1 MRLFLSLIAISF
13 QLFSCKEQIV
23 ENYTSTQI
31 YNLTIIIYDST
42 SWSYVA
48 DGELSGK
55 LQLINSA
62 ELLEFDVV
70 NGDNQIDIPFGFY
83 QAYLNGFE
91 NCSILDY
98 NLAATGG
105 NKEVFKKA
113 YLGVIPHFKVTIVG
127 HEIIEN
133 NTIQLMVKPNTN
145 SGRHFWYYIWGTNS
159 LDNLSVNAQK
169 LRSGAYEVY
178 NDGIFSVYVDNNYRY
193 YNVTVVAR
201 SGNTPEVEFN
211 DWYEPISE

>member
-1 MRLFLSLIAISF
+1 M
-13 QLFSCKEQIV
+13 
-23 ENYTSTQI
+23 
-31 YNLTIIIYDST
+31 
-42 SWSYVA
+42 
-48 DGELSGK
+48 
-55 LQLINSA
+55 
-62 ELLEFDVV
+62 EFDVV

-105 NKEVFKKA
+105 NKEVFKEV

-133 NTIQLMVKPNTN
+133 NTIRLMVKPNT
-145 SGRHFWYYIWGTNS
+145 SSIQYFWYYIWGTNS
-159 LDNLSVNAQK
+159 LDNLSVNAHK
-169 LRSGAYEVY
+169 LRSSVYEVN
-178 NDGIFSVYVDNNYRY
+178 NDGIFNVYVDNDYRY

-211 DWYEPISE
+211 DWYGPISK